1 MANPMSITVARRI
14 EIERAIVE
22 RLVSD
27 ALFFH
32 GYTVS
37 HSDGE
42 ALIVERSR
50 DIGPIMAQL
59 HSYDEESL
67 TFHDAD
73 GHGLCLARGAL
84 DRNVSSLPRLAVAR
98 EPKNDVA
105 VALARAA
112 HGPHAVN
119 HRRLD
124 LDEALVPIALHGATV
139 LTLGRRRGDGV
150 VGQSSAA
157 HSREVG
163 PRWNFWSRGPFVVVR
178 GGHRRCK
185 HSGKLA

>member
-1 MANPMSITVARRI
+1 MSTRVARCI

-42 ALIVERSR
+42 TLIVERSR

-59 HSYDEESL
+59 HSHDEESL

-73 GHGLCLARGAL
+73 GHRVGAVSLVYGNDGYGVLADHTVNDQMADLVAGAG
-84 DRNVSSLPRLAVAR
+84 RLAGSLKA
-98 EPKNDVA
+98 E
-105 VALARAA
+105 AA
-112 HGPHAVN
+112 P
-119 HRRLD
+119 
-124 LDEALVPIALHGATV
+124 
-139 LTLGRRRGDGV
+139 
-150 VGQSSAA
+150 
-157 HSREVG
+157 
-163 PRWNFWSRGPFVVVR
+163 
-178 GGHRRCK
+178 
-185 HSGKLA
+185 